1 MKEYTPIEKDTIL
14 RCFYLGVSV
23 NYQSCQDII
32 NILVSDGYVVL
43 RTSVNLLQNSLFQ
56 LKYGKRQEYG
66 TFYGEFAAYYSR
78 EKIEKWKTSTINW
91 IMALVI
97 AIASSIITL
106 IVTKL
111 LS

>member
-43 RTSVNLLQNSLFQ
+43 RTSVNGRAYHITDKGKGFILQGPPHRAQ
-56 LKYGKRQEYG
+56 GTPTDITDKGKGFILQGR
-66 TFYGEFAAYYSR
+66 
-78 EKIEKWKTSTINW
+78 
-91 IMALVI
+91 VC
-97 AIASSIITL
+97 
-106 IVTKL
+106 
-111 LS
+111 

>member
-43 RTSVNLLQNSLFQ
+43 RTSVNGRAYHITDKGKGFILQGRVCQTRQRKETRKNRKMEN
-56 LKYGKRQEYG
+56 KYH
-66 TFYGEFAAYYSR
+66 
-78 EKIEKWKTSTINW
+78 
-91 IMALVI
+91 
-97 AIASSIITL
+97 
-106 IVTKL
+106 
-111 LS
+111 

>member
-1 MKEYTPIEKDTIL
+1 MKEYTSIEKDTIL
-14 RCFYLGVSV
+14 RCFYLGVSI

-43 RTSVNLLQNSLFQ
+43 RTSVNGRAYHITDKGKGFILQGGYAKQDNERKQ
-56 LKYGKRQEYG
+56 
-66 TFYGEFAAYYSR
+66 